1 MSLDSS
7 SNTTVAK
14 NNIQDLIERFS
25 RLGPNTDFNI
35 IEQLLSRKDESLP
48 YIIDIAQDDKYW
60 FPEDGEY
67 ASWTPV
73 CALHLLSVIG
83 GTEAI
88 NAFIKSVKEYYDDT
102 ADWITEDMP
111 AILAN
116 FGIEAFENIRNMLLN
131 KDEVDMFVRA
141 GAARALF
148 LISEKYPDTREKSIK
163 ALRDAISFENDEV
176 ARSCFMYELVHF
188 KDHDSLPFIEF
199 YFKNDM
205 INDGWM
211 ILDDVYQYYYESG
224 SDSNSSLGNTM
235 AKDSLD
241 IFKDSPDN
249 FYRNSNTGKYLPST
263 KSNNDYQPPSKKILK
278 KEVGRNDPCPCGS
291 GKKYKKCCLKIV

>member
-7 SNTTVAK
+7 TTE
-14 NNIQDLIERFS
+14 NNIIIPIQDLIERFA
-25 RLGPNTDFNI
+25 RFGPNTDFNI

-48 YIIDIAQDDKYW
+48 YIIEIAQNDKYW
-60 FPEDGEY
+60 FPDDGEY
-67 ASWTPV
+67 SSWTPV

-83 GTEAI
+83 GPEAI
-88 NAFIKSVKEYYDDT
+88 NSFINSVREYYDDT
-102 ADWITEDMP
+102 ADWITEDMA

-116 FGIEAFENIRNMLLN
+116 FGIEAFENIKNMLLD

-163 ALRDAISFENDEV
+163 ALRDAISFENDGI
-176 ARSCFMYELVHF
+176 ARSCFMYELVYF

-205 INDGWM
+205 IDDGWM

-224 SDSNSSLGNTM
+224 SDSNSSLGNTT

-241 IFKDSPDN
+241 IFKDTPDN
-249 FYRNSNTGKYLPST
+249 FYRNSNQGKYITST
-263 KSNNDYQPPSKKILK
+263 KTNDQLTAKKILK
-278 KEVGRNDPCPCGS
+278 KETGRNDPCPCGS

>member
-1 MSLDSS
+1 VSLESS
-7 SNTTVAK
+7 TK
-14 NNIQDLIERFS
+14 NNIVIPIQDLIERFA

-35 IEQLLSRKDESLP
+35 IEQLLSRKAEALP
-48 YIIDIAQDDKYW
+48 YIIEIAQDDKYW
-60 FPEDGEY
+60 FPDDGEY
-67 ASWTPV
+67 SSWTPV

-83 GTEAI
+83 GPEAI
-88 NAFIKSVKEYYDDT
+88 NAFINSIKEYYDDT
-102 ADWITEDMP
+102 DDWETTDMP

-116 FGIEAFENIRNMLLN
+116 FGIEAFENIKDMLLDN
-131 KDEVDMFVRA
+131 DVDGFVRA

-148 LISEKYPDTREKSIK
+148 LISEKYPDAREKSIQTV
-163 ALRDAISFENDEV
+163 RDAISSENDEV

-205 INDGWM
+205 IDDGL
-211 ILDDVYQYYYESG
+211 ITLEDVLDYYYG
-224 SDSNSSLGNTM
+224 KGNDFNSLDNTV

-263 KSNNDYQPPSKKILK
+263 KSNDQPTTKNILK

>member
-1 MSLDSS
+1 MSLESS
-7 SNTTVAK
+7 TK
-14 NNIQDLIERFS
+14 NNIVIPIQDLIERFA

-35 IEQLLSRKDESLP
+35 IEQILSRKDESLP
-48 YIIDIAQDDKYW
+48 YIIEIAQDDKYW
-60 FPEDGEY
+60 FPDDGEY
-67 ASWTPV
+67 SSWTPV

-83 GTEAI
+83 GPEAI
-88 NAFIKSVKEYYDDT
+88 NAFINSIKEYYIDTDD
-102 ADWITEDMP
+102 WETEDMP

-116 FGIEAFENIRNMLLN
+116 FGIEAFENIKDMLLDN
-131 KDEVDMFVRA
+131 DVDEFVRA

-148 LISEKYPDTREKSIK
+148 LISEKYPEAREKSIQTV
-163 ALRDAISFENDEV
+163 RDAISSENDEV

-188 KDHDSLPFIEF
+188 KEHDSLPFIEF

-205 INDGWM
+205 IDDGLM
-211 ILDDVYQYYYESG
+211 TLEDVLDYYYG
-224 SDSNSSLGNTM
+224 KGVDFNSLDNTV

-249 FYRNSNTGKYLPST
+249 FYRNSNTGKYLTST
-263 KSNNDYQPPSKKILK
+263 KSNDQPITKNILK
-278 KEVGRNDPCPCGS
+278 KDVGRNDPCPCGS

>member
-1 MSLDSS
+1 MSLDKS
-7 SNTTVAK
+7 TA
-14 NNIQDLIERFS
+14 NNNNNKKVIPIQNLVERFAH
-25 RLGPNTDFNI
+25 LGPNTEVDV
-35 IEQLLSRKDESLP
+35 IEQLLSRKNESLS
-48 YIIDIAQDDKYW
+48 YIIEIAQNDKYW

-67 ASWTPV
+67 PSWTPV

-83 GTEAI
+83 GPEAI
-88 NAFIKSVKEYYDDT
+88 DAFINSVKEYYDDT
-102 ADWITEDMP
+102 ADWITNDMP

-116 FGIEAFENIRNMLLN
+116 FGIEAFDNVRELLLD
-131 KDEVDMFVRA
+131 KEVDHFVRA
-141 GAARALF
+141 DAARALF
-148 LISEKYPDTREKSIK
+148 LISEKYPEAREKSIK
-163 ALRDAISFENDEV
+163 TLRDAISSENDEV

-205 INDGWM
+205 IDNGLMDLGDA
-211 ILDDVYQYYYESG
+211 LDYYYGNG
-224 SDSNSSLGNTM
+224 SDFNSLSNTM

-249 FYRNSNTGKYLPST
+249 FYRNRNQGKYIISK
-263 KSNNDYQPPSKKILK
+263 KSNPQLTTKNMLK

-291 GKKYKKCCLKIV
+291 GKKYKKCCLKII

>member
-1 MSLDSS
+1 VLDSKS
-7 SNTTVAK
+7 TE
-14 NNIQDLIERFS
+14 NNIIVPIQDLIERFA

-48 YIIDIAQDDKYW
+48 YIIEIAQNDKYW
-60 FPEDGEY
+60 FSDDDGEY
-67 ASWTPV
+67 SSWTPV

-83 GTEAI
+83 GPEAI
-88 NAFIKSVKEYYDDT
+88 NAFINSIKEYYDDT
-102 ADWITEDMP
+102 EDWITEDMP

-116 FGIEAFENIRNMLLN
+116 FGIEAFENIQDMLLD
-131 KDEVDMFVRA
+131 KEEEEVDTFVRA

-148 LISEKYPDTREKSIK
+148 LISEKYPYTREKSIK
-163 ALRDAISFENDEV
+163 ALRDAISSENDQI

-188 KDHDSLPFIEF
+188 KDHNSLPFIEI

-205 INDGWM
+205 IDDGLM
-211 ILDDVYQYYYESG
+211 TLDDVLEYYYGNG
-224 SDSNSSLGNTM
+224 SDFNSLGNTM

-241 IFKDSPDN
+241 IFKDSPNN

-263 KSNNDYQPPSKKILK
+263 KSNNYQPITKSILK

>member
-7 SNTTVAK
+7 TK
-14 NNIQDLIERFS
+14 NNIVIPIQDLIERFA

-35 IEQLLSRKDESLP
+35 IEQILSRKDEALP
-48 YIIDIAQDDKYW
+48 YIIEIAQDNKYW
-60 FPEDGEY
+60 FPDDGEY
-67 ASWTPV
+67 SSWTPV

-83 GTEAI
+83 GPEAI
-88 NAFIKSVKEYYDDT
+88 NAFINSIKEYYIDTDD
-102 ADWITEDMP
+102 WETEDMP

-116 FGIEAFENIRNMLLN
+116 FGIEAFDDIKEMLLDN
-131 KDEVDMFVRA
+131 DVDEFVRA

-148 LISEKYPDTREKSIK
+148 LISEKYPDAREKSIQTV
-163 ALRDAISFENDEV
+163 RDAISFENDEV

-188 KDHDSLPFIEF
+188 KEHDSLPFIEF

-205 INDGWM
+205 IDDGLM
-211 ILDDVYQYYYESG
+211 TLEDVLDYYYG
-224 SDSNSSLGNTM
+224 KGVDFNSLDNIV

-249 FYRNSNTGKYLPST
+249 FYRNSNTGKFITST
-263 KSNNDYQPPSKKILK
+263 KNNDQP
-278 KEVGRNDPCPCGS
+278 N
-291 GKKYKKCCLKIV
+291 KKYTKKRCRKK

>member
-1 MSLDSS
+1 VSLESS
-7 SNTTVAK
+7 TK
-14 NNIQDLIERFS
+14 NNIVIPIQDLIERFA

-35 IEQLLSRKDESLP
+35 IEQILSRKDESLP
-48 YIIDIAQDDKYW
+48 YIIDMAQDDKYW
-60 FPEDGEY
+60 FPDGGEY
-67 ASWTPV
+67 SSWTPV

-83 GTEAI
+83 GPEAI
-88 NAFIKSVKEYYDDT
+88 NAFINSIKEYYDDT
-102 ADWITEDMP
+102 DDWETEDMP

-116 FGIEAFENIRNMLLN
+116 FGIEAFENIKDMLLDN
-131 KDEVDMFVRA
+131 DVDEFVRA

-148 LISEKYPDTREKSIK
+148 LISEKYPDTREKSIQTV
-163 ALRDAISFENDEV
+163 RDAISSENDEV

-205 INDGWM
+205 IDNSLMDLGDA
-211 ILDDVYQYYYESG
+211 LDYYYGNG
-224 SDSNSSLGNTM
+224 SDFNSLSNTL

-241 IFKDSPDN
+241 IFKDSHDN
-249 FYRNSNTGKYLPST
+249 FYRNSNQGKYIISK
-263 KSNNDYQPPSKKILK
+263 KSNPQLTTKNMLK

-291 GKKYKKCCLKIV
+291 GKKYKKCCLKII

>member
-1 MSLDSS
+1 MSLESS
-7 SNTTVAK
+7 TK
-14 NNIQDLIERFS
+14 NNIVIPIQDLIERFA

-35 IEQLLSRKDESLP
+35 IEQILSRKDEALP
-48 YIIDIAQDDKYW
+48 YIIEIAQNYKYW
-60 FPEDGEY
+60 FPDDGEY

-83 GTEAI
+83 GPEAI
-88 NAFIKSVKEYYDDT
+88 NAFINSIKEYYIDTDD
-102 ADWITEDMP
+102 WETEDMP

-116 FGIEAFENIRNMLLN
+116 FGIEAFENIKDMLLDN
-131 KDEVDMFVRA
+131 DVDEFVRA

-148 LISEKYPDTREKSIK
+148 LISEKYPDAREKSIQTV
-163 ALRDAISFENDEV
+163 RDAISSENDEV

-188 KDHDSLPFIEF
+188 KEHDSLPFIEF

-205 INDGWM
+205 IDDGLM
-211 ILDDVYQYYYESG
+211 TLEDVLDYYYG
-224 SDSNSSLGNTM
+224 KGIDFNSLDNTV

-249 FYRNSNTGKYLPST
+249 FYRNSNTGKYLTST
-263 KSNNDYQPPSKKILK
+263 KSNDQPITKNILK
-278 KEVGRNDPCPCGS
+278 KDVGRNDPCPCGS
-291 GKKYKKCCLKIV
+291 GKKYKKCCRKIV

>member
-1 MSLDSS
+1 MVYSVSLDSS
-7 SNTTVAK
+7 TTATK
-14 NNIQDLIERFS
+14 NNIQDLIERFA
-25 RLGPNTDFNI
+25 RLGSNTELDI
-35 IEQLLSRKDESLP
+35 IEQLLSRKAEALP
-48 YIIDIAQDDKYW
+48 YIIEIAQNDKYW
-60 FPEDGEY
+60 FSKDGEY

-88 NAFIKSVKEYYDDT
+88 NAFIKSIKKYYDDT
-102 ADWITEDMP
+102 ADWITEDMS
-111 AILAN
+111 AVLAN
-116 FGIEAFENIRNMLLN
+116 FGIESFDEIKNMLLD

-148 LISEKYPDTREKSIK
+148 LISEKYPETREKSIK
-163 ALRDAISFENDEV
+163 TIRDAISFENDDIT
-176 ARSCFMYELVHF
+176 RSCFMYELVYF
-188 KDHDSLPFIEF
+188 KDPDSLPFIEF

-211 ILDDVYQYYYESG
+211 ILDDVYQYYYES
-224 SDSNSSLGNTM
+224 DSNNRSSLGNTV

-241 IFKDSPDN
+241 IFKDTPDN
-249 FYRNSNTGKYLPST
+249 FYRNSNQGKYIND
-263 KSNNDYQPPSKKILK
+263 NNYQSIAKKILK
-278 KEVGRNDPCPCGS
+278 KETGRNDPCHCGS